1 MESFTD
7 PDELFLEEVKMAQ
20 KNGTL
25 DTLSLQYLR
34 NLRTNCDR
42 RASYFHKM
50 GVEVGYALRKVERF
64 EKNEAKKAQDA
75 LEKSEAMPSEPT
87 LITINAVWNNKNYP
101 VKIVDTSTQKALR
114 DLLYALYPGV
124 FTKKMLKRLRWMSG
138 DSDLSE
144 RPRRELGN
152 GKTGNTGWKL
162 QDGASVKLMERGLGG
177 GGASKRS
184 RSSGVDV
191 KSKEIAMKEVANEI
205 DQACLRFNAMG
216 FSTDS
221 IKQIVEMGL
230 KMKNA
235 TSTSTNPDDALFN
248 VVSQLSDNVIM
259 KLQAHVCGIFH
270 QALRASEKGIG
281 DYL

>member
-1 MESFTD
+1 
-7 PDELFLEEVKMAQ
+7 
-20 KNGTL
+20 
-25 DTLSLQYLR
+25 
-34 NLRTNCDR
+34 
-42 RASYFHKM
+42 
-50 GVEVGYALRKVERF
+50 
-64 EKNEAKKAQDA
+64 
-75 LEKSEAMPSEPT
+75 
-87 LITINAVWNNKNYP
+87 
-101 VKIVDTSTQKALR
+101 LR

-152 GKTGNTGWKL
+152 GKTCNTGWKL

-177 GGASKRS
+177 AGASKRS